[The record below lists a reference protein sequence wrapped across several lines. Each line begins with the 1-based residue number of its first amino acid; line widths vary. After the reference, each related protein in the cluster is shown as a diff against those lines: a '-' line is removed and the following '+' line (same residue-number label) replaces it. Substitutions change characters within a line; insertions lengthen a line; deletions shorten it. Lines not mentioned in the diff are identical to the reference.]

1 MAFLGCVDAL
11 SMGSVVL
18 PFAYVLLP
26 LPVLPKPV
34 SLHRSVLKVP
44 DKVLLAKSQQAMS
57 VRSIIGEIPVVD
69 GAVGKNSVSLAHFVV
84 KTEMALVE
92 GIFGEEHAQSMAQV
106 VFDSTEVQVLLG
118 SNHLVAHLLRE
129 LLFGK
134 VVLAELVVLGVDCGE
149 IVGDHIEVGSMDI
162 QVAEMV
168 VLQERLSHNFIRD

>member
-92 GIFGEEHAQSMAQV
+92 
-106 VFDSTEVQVLLG
+106 
-118 SNHLVAHLLRE
+118 
-129 LLFGK
+129 
-134 VVLAELVVLGVDCGE
+134 
-149 IVGDHIEVGSMDI
+149 
-162 QVAEMV
+162 
-168 VLQERLSHNFIRD
+168 

>member
-1 MAFLGCVDAL
+1 
-11 SMGSVVL
+11 
-18 PFAYVLLP
+18 
-26 LPVLPKPV
+26 
-34 SLHRSVLKVP
+34 
-44 DKVLLAKSQQAMS
+44 
-57 VRSIIGEIPVVD
+57 
-69 GAVGKNSVSLAHFVV
+69 
-84 KTEMALVE
+84 
-92 GIFGEEHAQSMAQV
+92 MAQV